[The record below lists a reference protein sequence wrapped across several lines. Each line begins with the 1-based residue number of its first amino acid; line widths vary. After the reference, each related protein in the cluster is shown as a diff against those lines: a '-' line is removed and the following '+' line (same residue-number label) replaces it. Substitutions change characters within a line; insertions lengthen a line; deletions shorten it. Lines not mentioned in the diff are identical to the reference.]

1 MPNHL
6 MRATA
11 LRAVALLLLLLCRTG
26 HPLPLAL
33 DGEWSANADA
43 MGSTLSMQLK
53 HRGHHLTGSGTYTRG
68 ALQTGSVR
76 VTGAV
81 RGAIARLVLDYD
93 NGLVAR
99 FESSRIDGERMIGR
113 LIYPDGTVI
122 DLTFVRP

>member
-1 MPNHL
+1 MPSHL

-11 LRAVALLLLLLCRTG
+11 FCVVALLLLLLCRTG
-26 HPLPLAL
+26 HSVPLAM
-33 DGEWSANADA
+33 DGAWSASADD

-53 HRGHHLTGSGTYTRG
+53 RRGHHLSGSGTYTRG

-76 VTGAV
+76 VTGAI
-81 RGAIARLVLDYD
+81 RGATTRLILNYD

-99 FESSRIDGERMIGR
+99 FESSRIEGERMIGR
-113 LIYPDGTVI
+113 LIYADGTVI